1 MDIVEELSFKQTFK
15 FKENMNY
22 QQQNIYTMSIGFEYH
37 TTFSKT
43 MKQQAFLALQTFI
56 EERMFSNEPYFIARM
71 SGIESGEIGKY
82 HKTKDF
88 SRVLLKDIQQ
98 HSGINITNEQSF
110 IDYVNYTVKAIESC
124 DRLAIWDGG
133 CYQQCQDMYDY
144 LKQNMSNLYTIPAHV
159 LEPYYFMEDEMYRFP
174 DIFRD
179 KKILIVTSHA
189 DSVRYQVENHLPL
202 IFEPYS
208 IFPQKENIQVYK
220 TVQQNG
226 ESCDGEEWSV
236 HLYHMCKEIESYNFD
251 VAFIGCGGFSNLL
264 GYHIRSQM
272 NKSAIYVGGPLQIY
286 FGIIG
291 RRWLYNHTIMEKA
304 RTHGNDWIQPLTS
317 DYVMGCEKVDQAC
330 YWM

>member
-1 MDIVEELSFKQTFK
+1 MIVYEKQK
-15 FKENMNY
+15 N
-22 QQQNIYTMSIGFEYH
+22 TMSIGFDYYPSFPED
-37 TTFSKT
+37 
-43 MKQQAFLALQTFI
+43 MKRQAFLNLQTFI
-56 EERMFSNEPYFIARM
+56 EGRINANKPFWIARM
-71 SGIESGEIGKY
+71 SGIEYGEIGRYYK
-82 HKTKDF
+82 KQDF
-88 SRVLLKDIQQ
+88 SSVLVKDIQQ
-98 HSGINITNEQSF
+98 HSGIHITNEESF
-110 IDYVNYTVKAIESC
+110 LKYIRYTQVALANC

-133 CYQQCQDMYDY
+133 CYQQCQDMYNV
-144 LKQNMSNLYTIPAHV
+144 LKTTLAKYIYTFPAHV
-159 LEPYYFMEDEMYRFP
+159 LEPYYFMGEEMYRFP
-174 DIFRD
+174 ELFRD

-220 TVQQNG
+220 TAQQNG

-236 HLYHMCKEIESYNFD
+236 HFDTMCKEIESYDFD

-264 GYHIRSQM
+264 GYHIRSKM

-291 RRWLYNHTIMEKA
+291 RRWLYNHTIMEKV
-304 RTHGNDWIQPLTS
+304 RTHQRYWIQPLTS
-317 DYVMGCEKVDQAC
+317 DYVQGCEKVDQAC